1 MAHVVRK
8 EISGGTYLYLYESY
22 REGDK
27 VRKRFIRYLG
37 KEDVLGGVVGVY
49 ESGVC

>member
-1 MAHVVRK
+1 MAHIMRK

-27 VRKRFIRYLG
+27 VKKRYIRYLG
-37 KEDVLGGVVGVY
+37 PEGTL
-49 ESGVC
+49 

>member
-1 MAHVVRK
+1 MAHVMKK
-8 EISGGTYLYLYESY
+8 EINGRTYLYLYESY

-37 KEDVLGGVVGVY
+37 KEGVL
-49 ESGVC
+49 S